1 MVSQARLFAAF
12 ALVAIATAVSVDHHV
27 VELGTTVP
35 VISCPAGSLYTANAA
50 GLSATCTACA
60 AGKFIAAGS
69 AANEVCTDCAAGTS
83 SAAGAACLNCA
94 AGTYATAGKACAPCA
109 AGNFAAAACC
119 VTLDKGGKKINGVFT
134 NRAARSR
141 TDATPC
147 SHLCNECRFYRKGN
161 VPSQLCVNWIKRNE
175 NNPAPKPQ
183 WTAKTADDAKCGK

>member
-60 AGKFIAAGS
+60 AGKTIAAGS
-69 AANEVCTDCAAGTS
+69 AANEVWI
-83 SAAGAACLNCA
+83 NCA

-109 AGNFAAAACC
+109 AGNFAAASCC
-119 VTLDKGGKKINGVFT
+119 VTLDKGLAANPG
-134 NRAARSR
+134 ARSR

-161 VPSQLCVNWIKRNE
+161 VPS
-175 NNPAPKPQ
+175 
-183 WTAKTADDAKCGK
+183 

>member
-12 ALVAIATAVSVDHHV
+12 ALVAIATAVSDDHRV

-35 VISCPAGSLYTANAA
+35 EITCPANSFKSANA
-50 GLSATCTACA
+50 LSATCTACA
-60 AGKFIAAGS
+60 AGKTIAAGS
-69 AANEVCTDCAAGTS
+69 AANEVCNDCAAGTS

-109 AGNFAAAACC
+109 AGNFAAASCC
-119 VTLDKGGKKINGVFT
+119 VTLDKGKVTANK
-134 NRAARSR
+134 AARSR
-141 TDATPC
+141 TDTPC

-161 VPSQLCVNWIKRNE
+161 VPGNLCVNWVKRNE

>member
-69 AANEVCTDCAAGTS
+69 AANEVCTDCAAGTY
-83 SAAGAACLNCA
+83 AA
-94 AGTYATAGKACAPCA
+94 AGKACAPCA

>member
-35 VISCPAGSLYTANAA
+35 VITCPAGSLYTANAA

-60 AGKFIAAGS
+60 VGKSIAAGS
-69 AANEVCTDCAAGTS
+69 AANEVCNDCAAGTS
-83 SAAGAACLNCA
+83 TTAAGGVCAACP
-94 AGTYATAGKACAPCA
+94 AGQYATAGAACAPCA
-109 AGNFAAAACC
+109 AGNFAAASCC
-119 VTLDKGGKKINGVFT
+119 LTLDKGKVTT
-134 NRAARSR
+134 NKAARSR
-141 TDATPC
+141 TDTPC

-161 VPSQLCVNWIKRNE
+161 VPGNLCVNWVKRNE

-183 WTAKTADDAKCGK
+183 WAAKTADDAKCGK

>member
-109 AGNFAAAACC
+109 AGNFAAASCC
-119 VTLDKGGKKINGVFT
+119 LTLDKGLAANPG
-134 NRAARSR
+134 ARSR

-161 VPSQLCVNWIKRNE
+161 VPSQ
-175 NNPAPKPQ
+175 PGGQKPHRC
-183 WTAKTADDAKCGK
+183 DAMQPPLQRMPVL

>member
-60 AGKFIAAGS
+60 AGKTIAAGS
-69 AANEVCTDCAAGTS
+69 AANEVCNDCAAGTS

-109 AGNFAAAACC
+109 AGNFAAASCC
-119 VTLDKGGKKINGVFT
+119 VTLDKGLAANPG
-134 NRAARSR
+134 ARSR

-161 VPSQLCVNWIKRNE
+161 VPSQLCINWIKRNE
-175 NNPAPKPQ
+175 NKKGMANFVA
-183 WTAKTADDAKCGK
+183 WAAKTADDAKCGK